1 MNFELTRLSE
11 HLAKVT
17 RLQAAGSEL
26 YWRRRCSGSFF
37 YGRNRSILPFLE
49 IAGRLGCT
57 AIAVLLMCDCRRA
70 TATIDQGATP
80 SPVLTVSASPMVAPA
95 PSLSPTPVPTTK
107 PEAAPIPAGT
117 PVPTPIT
124 TPVVDPFEEGLKKLL
139 QASETGFCDLRGN
152 LKRTEKGSGPQPL
165 FRVRKIYEGTFL
177 FGGAASAEIEEVYFR
192 AEQRPAYNYHLYFQA
207 LSARE
212 SIERYDNLRQDLNH
226 SLQSFEHTFGDR
238 YDAWENHDRLKT
250 AVLLSSQDASGSL
263 DIQIHVAFSSP
274 QW

>member
-1 MNFELTRLSE
+1 M
-11 HLAKVT
+11 V
-17 RLQAAGSEL
+17 
-26 YWRRRCSGSFF
+26 
-37 YGRNRSILPFLE
+37 
-49 IAGRLGCT
+49 
-57 AIAVLLMCDCRRA
+57 V
-70 TATIDQGATP
+70 P
-80 SPVLTVSASPMVAPA
+80 S

-107 PEAAPIPAGT
+107 SVPTTKPEPAPIPT
-117 PVPTPIT
+117 PST
-124 TPVVDPFEEGLKKLL
+124 TPVVDPFEEGLMKLL
-139 QASETGFCDLRGN
+139 QASETGFRDLRGN

-165 FRVRKIYEGTFL
+165 FRVRKIYEGTLL
-177 FGGAASAEIEEVYFR
+177 FGGAVSAEIEEVYFR

-226 SLQSFEHTFGDR
+226 SLESFEHTFGDR
-238 YDAWENHDRLKT
+238 YDAWENHDELKT

>member
-1 MNFELTRLSE
+1 M
-11 HLAKVT
+11 
-17 RLQAAGSEL
+17 
-26 YWRRRCSGSFF
+26 
-37 YGRNRSILPFLE
+37 
-49 IAGRLGCT
+49 
-57 AIAVLLMCDCRRA
+57 
-70 TATIDQGATP
+70 
-80 SPVLTVSASPMVAPA
+80 
-95 PSLSPTPVPTTK
+95 
-107 PEAAPIPAGT
+107 
-117 PVPTPIT
+117 
-124 TPVVDPFEEGLKKLL
+124 KLL
-139 QASETGFCDLRGN
+139 QASETGFRDLRGN
-152 LKRTEKGSGPQPL
+152 LKRTEKGSGPHPL

-238 YDAWENHDRLKT
+238 YDAWENDDRLKT